1 MSDKEEFLSA
11 MRGVKRL
18 KKDPKYAYKRKV
30 KPKPINLIKDN
41 IEIIKESLSPNDSS
55 GQLSEG
61 VTFTRKKIKMLLL
74 KRLTQGQLNV
84 ETSIDLHGLTQIK
97 ARNFLKETIKA
108 CKQKGMLCVRV
119 IHGKGIRSG
128 MHGPVLKELT
138 YQILSEMDEV
148 LAFSTAKDFDG
159 GSGAIYVLLNS
170 DTIDR
175 Q

>member
-1 MSDKEEFLSA
+1 MSDKEEFLRA

-18 KKDPKYAYKRKV
+18 KKDPKYAFKKKV
-30 KPKPINLIKDN
+30 RPKPINLIKDN
-41 IEIIKESLSPNDSS
+41 IEIIKETLAANNSS

-61 VTFTRKKIKMLLL
+61 VTFTRKKIKKLLL
-74 KRLTQGQLNV
+74 KRLTEGQLNV

-97 ARNFLKETIKA
+97 ARHFLKETIKS
-108 CKQKGMLCVRV
+108 CKQKGLLCVRV

-128 MHGPVLKELT
+128 MYGPVLKELT

-159 GSGAIYVLLNS
+159 GSGAVYVLLNS
-170 DTIDR
+170 VSIDR